1 MKGYSCNCTRTL
13 LGNPLLPLEYQSYHR
28 QVLRRS
34 SNVAVVD
41 IGSQWDFPDLAVR
54 CFGDIGLS
62 KGAKDCVFNFSTKTS
77 YLTSSAGLRQGVFTH
92 SALGIMVVT
101 IPSLEE
107 EAEAGDVGYGE
118 LTVGGRAYTGFGV
131 VRRRIVRF
139 LPSFSLAWCCVYIDI
154 TARF

>member
-1 MKGYSCNCTRTL
+1 MGFSRLGRSLFWGYRFIERREGLRIQFQYQDL
-13 LGNPLLPLEYQSYHR
+13 LSHL
-28 QVLRRS
+28 S
-34 SNVAVVD
+34 S
-41 IGSQWDFPDLAVR
+41 SW
-54 CFGDIGLS
+54 
-62 KGAKDCVFNFSTKTS
+62 
-77 YLTSSAGLRQGVFTH
+77 SSAGLRQGVFTH

>member
-54 CFGDIGLS
+54 CFGDLGLS
-62 KGAKDCVFNFSTKTS
+62 KGAKDCVYNFSTKTS
-77 YLTSSAGLRQGVFTH
+77 YLTSHLPGLLPGSDKGFSLTARWGLWWLLYLRWKKKQKREMLDAGLETE
-92 SALGIMVVT
+92 S
-101 IPSLEE
+101 
-107 EAEAGDVGYGE
+107 
-118 LTVGGRAYTGFGV
+118 
-131 VRRRIVRF
+131 
-139 LPSFSLAWCCVYIDI
+139 
-154 TARF
+154 